1 MPYPRLFIDEY
12 LEDILMHY
20 LFFEEG
26 QGLVEYALLLL
37 LVALAV
43 LITLT
48 LLGTQLGNLFS
59 QIAACLTDLG
69 DLCR

>member
-1 MPYPRLFIDEY
+1 MFY
-12 LEDILMHY
+12 LY
-20 LFFEEG
+20 LEEG

-43 LITLT
+43 PVMLT

-59 QIAACLTDLG
+59 QIATCLTDLG